1 VDGERRTSN
10 DTRFR
15 IAWFSPLPPARSGIA
30 AYSADLVPRLAA
42 AHDIDCFSEVTAR
55 DFLWKARR
63 HPYHLVVYQLG
74 NAPCH
79 DYMWGYLAAFPGL
92 VVLHDARLHQARARD
107 LLRQERFDDY
117 RREFWYDHP
126 DARRDFVEYAV
137 AGLGGPIYYCWSM
150 LRPVMRTARLVAVHN
165 RRVAADLREE
175 FPGAAVEAI
184 HLGMAAAGSSAA
196 GAADGRSRVRAS
208 LGVPDEAVLFTAF
221 GKITAE
227 KRIGAILRAFEAIAT
242 EDAGVHLLLAGD
254 ASDYPPLEQEL
265 KASAHA
271 RRIHVCGYVP
281 DHAIGDYLAAAD
293 ACLCLRWPTALET
306 SASWLQCL
314 AAARPT
320 VISDLA
326 HLVDIPTIKPGS
338 DRAPHEPAD
347 PVAVAIDLLD
357 EDASLVRAMHA
368 LAGNPQ
374 LRRSLALAGHAYW
387 SANHTPEVMAR
398 DYERLIAL
406 AAARPAPLA
415 DDLPG
420 HFTID
425 HSGTARAIADRF
437 GISLDDTLGAPSS
450 HEYPGSVV
458 SRVSSTGMPTVK

>member
-1 VDGERRTSN
+1 M
-10 DTRFR
+10 R

-30 AYSADLVPRLAA
+30 AYSADLVPRLAP
-42 AHDIDCFSEVTAR
+42 AHDIDCFSELTAR

-63 HPYHLVVYQLG
+63 HPYNLVVYQLG

-165 RRVAADLREE
+165 PRVAADLRDE
-175 FPGAAVEAI
+175 FPGAAVESV
-184 HLGMAAAGSSAA
+184 HLGMAAAGPGAA
-196 GAADGRSRVRAS
+196 GAATDGRGRVRAS

-227 KRIGAILRAFEAIAT
+227 KRIGAILRAFEAIAA
-242 EDAGVHLLLAGD
+242 EHAGVHLLLAGD
-254 ASDYPPLEQEL
+254 ASDYPSLEQEL

-326 HLVDIPTIKPGS
+326 HLVDIPTIAPGRGGAS
-338 DRAPHEPAD
+338 PESAD
-347 PVAVAIDLLD
+347 PVAIAIDLLD
-357 EDASLVRAMHA
+357 EEASLVDAMRA
-368 LAGNPQ
+368 LAGDEQ
-374 LRRSLALAGHAYW
+374 MRHSLARAGHAYW
-387 SANHTPEVMAR
+387 SANHTPDVMAR

-406 AAARPAPLA
+406 AAARPAPVA
-415 DDLPG
+415 GDLPA
-420 HFTID
+420 HFSD
-425 HSGTARAIADRF
+425 DRSGTARAIADRF
-437 GISLDDTLGAPSS
+437 GIALDDVLGAGRLAPSS
-450 HEYPGSVV
+450 
-458 SRVSSTGMPTVK
+458 